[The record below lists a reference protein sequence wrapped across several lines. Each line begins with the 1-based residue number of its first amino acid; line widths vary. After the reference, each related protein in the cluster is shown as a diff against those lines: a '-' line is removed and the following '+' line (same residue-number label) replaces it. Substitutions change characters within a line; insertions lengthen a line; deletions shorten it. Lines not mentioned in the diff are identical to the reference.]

1 MENKKLIK
9 WRPCST
15 CKYDNACGGSGS
27 NPKWKPCEG
36 WQKKTKK
43 EKSEVQH
50 QIKKYDII
58 KELKMW
64 YSRIKKNEFVQLVM
78 YSYNRNE
85 GNIKNCITENEIKT
99 LSKNKIIEKL
109 KNWEVAQK

>member
-1 MENKKLIK
+1 
-9 WRPCST
+9 
-15 CKYDNACGGSGS
+15 
-27 NPKWKPCEG
+27 
-36 WQKKTKK
+36 
-43 EKSEVQH
+43 
-50 QIKKYDII
+50 
-58 KELKMW
+58 MW

-109 KNWEVAQK
+109 KNWEVA